1 MQIPGDVMKIL
12 NPYLS
17 VLVIISLNKPLFLLE
32 IHNKFHNITY
42 LNLQQLQYNNDS
54 KENPISNILRL
65 FTCKY

>member
-1 MQIPGDVMKIL
+1 MQIPGDGMTML
-12 NPYLS
+12 NPCLS
-17 VLVIISLNKPLFLLE
+17 VLVIISLHKPLFLLE
-32 IHNKFHNITY
+32 IHYKFHNITY